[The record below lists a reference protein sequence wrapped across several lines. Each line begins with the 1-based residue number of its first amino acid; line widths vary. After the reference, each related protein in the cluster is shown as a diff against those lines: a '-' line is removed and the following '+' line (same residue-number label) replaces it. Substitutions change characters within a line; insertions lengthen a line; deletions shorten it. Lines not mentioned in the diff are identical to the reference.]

1 MFTLTSRESEVLKV
15 KEAALQKIRETL
27 REVSSQSWDLATA
40 TEYTQEVRKE
50 HERLNELRGKLLQE
64 YREIKE

>member
-1 MFTLTSRESEVLKV
+1 V